1 MLSFALHAAEDRAER
16 ILDEAV
22 AKLKADSGVQMEFE
36 YSIFDADTELQFS
49 DKGTLF
55 IDSDKIV
62 KGKEC
67 FALLMEQLKI
77 WCNGSVQWNYSG
89 QTNEIYITGA
99 NSEEAHNLSPLYIM
113 QLYKSGYSCSL
124 VEDTKYNVITLQPAD
139 SNGEFDKVVVT
150 LDKKSL
156 NPVKIVLLM
165 NGNGSIEIVINNY
178 KAGCKFSREQFTC
191 PVKEFPEVEI
201 VDMR

>member
-77 WCNGSVQWNYSG
+77 WCNGSVQWNYSA

-191 PVKEFPEVEI
+191 QVKEFPEVEI